1 MLMKKLGLMLLLV
14 AGQALFS
21 QKVGMAS
28 NIDPDLWYF
37 NTKKLGKIIPQK
49 EVKTQYNI
57 FNDVVDPL
65 FKEKNIDY
73 RMLPLDF
80 WKIAKLGP
88 SKNVNDGVIATLDKF
103 CEENGVDVLYLF
115 RKVDLYDSFYSQ
127 DLFDNL
133 SFNYGV
139 FSIDSYSPKRG
150 LFFSNFH
157 IYKYDRNTKDL
168 TFSVQRKDID
178 VKLNTFHEQKF
189 DQPIYDVQ
197 TKDLINPD
205 FPKFYYD
212 KFKKTI
218 KTELLNLMNNEN
230 LGKLYRSS

>member
-1 MLMKKLGLMLLLV
+1 MKKLGLLFLALTSQVLSSQNVGLV
-14 AGQALFS
+14 
-21 QKVGMAS
+21 S

-49 EVKTQYNI
+49 EIKTGYNI

-65 FKEKNIDY
+65 FKEKNIEY
-73 RMLPLDF
+73 RTLSLDF
-80 WKIAKLGP
+80 WKIAKLGV
-88 SKNVNDGVIATLDKF
+88 SKSVNDGVIDALVKF
-103 CEENGVDVLYLF
+103 CEENKVDVLYLF
-115 RKVDLYDSFYSQ
+115 RKDDVYDSFYSQ
-127 DLFDNL
+127 DLFVNL
-133 SFNYGV
+133 NFNYGV

-157 IYKYDRNTKDL
+157 IYKFDKNTKEL
-168 TFSVQRKDID
+168 TFSVQRKDIEI
-178 VKLNTFHEQKF
+178 KLNTFHEQKF

-218 KTELLNLMNNEN
+218 KIELLNLINNEN
-230 LGKLYRSS
+230 LGRLYHSS